1 MKVASV
7 ITPAQAILEKNKNSG
22 CSSLV
27 SLFNVISTKLMRSEM
42 ASGIDDCIFEDAL
55 VEKENEEGTQHSLLV
70 TRMKSPFQ
78 IMYYHVSKERKK
90 LSFSCY
96 EYPRNTRALR
106 KPWIDNVIQQ
116 AIYSYQLQNHKKKL
130 RKDLEKYTVLQSSKC
145 HVPLLSHFDKNCFT
159 LAAMDNFGNGYK
171 IVYLEE
177 CILTIQL

>member
-1 MKVASV
+1 MWC
-7 ITPAQAILEKNKNSG
+7 TPAQAILEKNKNFE

-27 SLFNVISTKLMRSEM
+27 FLFNVISTKLMRSEM

-55 VEKENEEGTQHSLLV
+55 VEKGNEEGTQHSLLV

-96 EYPRNTRALR
+96 EYPHNTRALR

-116 AIYSYQLQNHKKKL
+116 AIYSYQLQNNKKT
-130 RKDLEKYTVLQSSKC
+130 EKRSSKIN
-145 HVPLLSHFDKNCFT
+145 S
-159 LAAMDNFGNGYK
+159 LAKFQVSCTSTQSFWQKLFHGSSNG
-171 IVYLEE
+171 
-177 CILTIQL
+177 